1 MHAKLYIPFSNT
13 NLDSHS
19 SKVNDGNDEVCI
31 ANISP
36 VERRKR
42 LTFGIIQFAIGLVL
56 LTILL
61 IIGAGKLWR
70 LTLIL
75 PFAAAAAGYFQ
86 ARDKT

>member
-1 MHAKLYIPFSNT
+1 MFAKINVLFSNT
-13 NLDSHS
+13 NPDSLFP
-19 SKVNDGNDEVCI
+19 KENDGNDEVCI

-36 VERRKR
+36 AERRKR
-42 LTFGIIQFAIGLVL
+42 MTFGILQFAIGLVL

-61 IIGAGKLWR
+61 IMGVDKLWR

-75 PFAAAAAGYFQ
+75 PFGAAAAGYYQ